1 MKILFI
7 CHRLPY
13 PPNEGGKI
21 RAFNM
26 IRHLHRH
33 HSVVVASLAHTQ
45 KELDDGID
53 LKDYCDGVIAE
64 LLPASVRW
72 LQAGRAI
79 ATGAPSSVAYFSSP
93 QLRRKIHEAAGKI
106 GFDAAIVHCA
116 FAAQYVDG
124 IRTRRKILDF
134 CDIDSRKWFDYSQ
147 QKPFPQSVV
156 FKLEAAKLRKYERKV
171 AALFDCCTVASA
183 GELEE
188 YGKLDLS
195 VPCAVIP
202 NGVDTSFFQPRASG
216 RSDGSVI
223 VFLGRMDYFPNVDGV
238 NYFAREVFPLIRHQ
252 RPDTKFRII
261 GSNPARSVRDLAGIP
276 NVSVTG
282 QVPDVRSYLEDAAVS
297 VAPLKIAR
305 GIQNKILESM
315 AMGIPVVA
323 TPQAVKGIGAELSQ
337 YVAVAE
343 KPEIFAA
350 QVLALLENNALHTRM
365 AEGGRLQVQQGH
377 AWPSVMEILENLI
390 TEDDK
395 GKFAVGD

>member
-1 MKILFI
+1 
-7 CHRLPY
+7 
-13 PPNEGGKI
+13 
-21 RAFNM
+21 
-26 IRHLHRH
+26 
-33 HSVVVASLAHTQ
+33 
-45 KELDDGID
+45 
-53 LKDYCDGVIAE
+53 
-64 LLPASVRW
+64 
-72 LQAGRAI
+72 
-79 ATGAPSSVAYFSSP
+79 
-93 QLRRKIHEAAGKI
+93 
-106 GFDAAIVHCA
+106 
-116 FAAQYVDG
+116 
-124 IRTRRKILDF
+124 
-134 CDIDSRKWFDYSQ
+134 
-147 QKPFPQSVV
+147 
-156 FKLEAAKLRKYERKV
+156 
-171 AALFDCCTVASA
+171 
-183 GELEE
+183 
-188 YGKLDLS
+188 
-195 VPCAVIP
+195 
-202 NGVDTSFFQPRASG
+202 
-216 RSDGSVI
+216 
-223 VFLGRMDYFPNVDGV
+223 MDYFPNVDGV